1 MKGLLNKFKE
11 MSTKGKIATIIG
23 ILFIIC
29 VFGGLGEEE
38 NTTETS
44 STKQEET
51 VKEED
56 DNKSVEIEEYTQEE
70 LLEMYKDESYMKVSG
85 NELDTNPNKYNGKN
99 IQVMGQV
106 EEKTFK
112 DNPYGYGSW
121 IVRITVDDFYRVLV
135 FFREGTLP
143 NIPIEG
149 NYILVNGRGQGITDD
164 YSAVKQPR
172 MLGHYIVNEAKSK
185 DDVYNVKGDN
195 NQDE

>member
-112 DNPYGYGSW
+112 DNP
-121 IVRITVDDFYRVLV
+121 
-135 FFREGTLP
+135 
-143 NIPIEG
+143 
-149 NYILVNGRGQGITDD
+149 
-164 YSAVKQPR
+164 
-172 MLGHYIVNEAKSK
+172 
-185 DDVYNVKGDN
+185 
-195 NQDE
+195 